1 MKTGKNTMRTLLSSV
16 MFLYLIMS
24 CEPPPD
30 PYENKFKIYTVNIH
44 NVSIPGPEI
53 VLMTDE
59 NMIARDTV
67 NYEGFAAFS
76 EDIQEI
82 DREIKVEI
90 TDIDGY
96 ENNGKFQTMTYKL
109 TKDQKEYTYMLIEE
123 PEENQ

>member
-76 EDIQEI
+76 EDIQQI
-82 DREIKVEI
+82 DQEIKVEI

>member
-1 MKTGKNTMRTLLSSV
+1 MKTGKNTMRTLLSAV
-16 MFLYLIMS
+16 MFLYLIIS

-76 EDIQEI
+76 EDIQQI
-82 DREIKVEI
+82 SQEIKVEI